1 MDTDELEP
9 IKKIKKI
16 DFDELS
22 IEELKDYIL
31 EMETEIKK
39 CHDYIK
45 SKTNFRNSKF
55 LEKSCK

>member
-39 CHDYIK
+39 CHEYI
-45 SKTNFRNSKF
+45 NSKESDKLKAEELF
-55 LEKSCK
+55 K

>member
-1 MDTDELEP
+1 MDTDDLEP

-45 SKTNFRNSKF
+45 NK
-55 LEKSCK
+55 EKDKLKAEELFK

>member
-22 IEELKDYIL
+22 IEELKNYIL
-31 EMETEIKK
+31 EMEIEIKK
-39 CHDYIK
+39 CHEYIK
-45 SKTNFRNSKF
+45 SKEGDK
-55 LEKSCK
+55 LKAEKLFK